1 MLKGFTLPTEKAKD
15 FAKLFRLVHGPRVLA
30 RAPPMPQWFT
40 NALNVLALMV
50 RTLAFL
56 Q

>member
-1 MLKGFTLPTEKAKD
+1 MLKGFTRPTEKAKD
-15 FAKLFRLVHGPRVLA
+15 FAKLSRLVHAPRVLA

-50 RTLAFL
+50 LTLAFL